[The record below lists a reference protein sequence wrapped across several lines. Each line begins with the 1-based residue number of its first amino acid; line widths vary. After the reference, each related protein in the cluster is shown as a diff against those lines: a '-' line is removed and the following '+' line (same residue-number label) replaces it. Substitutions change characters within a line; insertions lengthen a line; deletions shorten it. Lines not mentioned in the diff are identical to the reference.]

1 MRKIC
6 LMTAFSLLT
15 GFLSVQGQTIFP
27 SVWKAYVGEI
37 NDTVTLRFK
46 ASESLCTSS
55 NGDTLIRSQLKSFRD
70 TLVFS
75 DLDGRY
81 VCPTG
86 QLGTYQYAI
95 KSDTL
100 SFNLVTDS
108 CESRSNISTIVWI
121 RAHADPAKK

>member
-1 MRKIC
+1 MKKIC
-6 LMTAFSLLT
+6 LMTAFGLLT
-15 GFLSVQGQTIFP
+15 GFISVHGQSIFP

-37 NDTVTLRFK
+37 NDTVTLRLK
-46 ASESLCTSS
+46 GNESLCTSS
-55 NGDTLIRSQLKSFRD
+55 AGDTLIRSQLKSFKD

-86 QLGTYQYAI
+86 QMGTYQYTI

-100 SFNLVTDS
+100 SFSLVTDS
-108 CESRSNISTIVWI
+108 CESRSNISNIVWI
-121 RAHADPAKK
+121 RSKGDPAKK